1 MNENKLAKG
10 KVWYVYTGFASTI
23 DHRNTKLVLFLLS
36 AAFRSH
42 FYHLAWKMS
51 LADELL
57 ADFDEDD
64 TDDIEQ
70 ALEVGFSLFF
80 LENKE
85 FSQIIFFT
93 SEKKFSSKEFIEFL
107 DIVLESIFFRIY
119 FSVYLKWQNSKFR
132 TFIQMNKE
140 IQFDIAFPWK

>member
-1 MNENKLAKG
+1 
-10 KVWYVYTGFASTI
+10 
-23 DHRNTKLVLFLLS
+23 
-36 AAFRSH
+36 
-42 FYHLAWKMS
+42 MS

-119 FSVYLKWQNSKFR
+119 FSVYLKWQNLKFR